1 MLDTFFMLVCALTLF
16 SASLFTSLNTKKH
29 TAATTIKWLQQ
40 DRGMGET
47 ETDELKQMGVVV
59 EGVGTVCVK
68 DTELTT
74 PAAAAK
80 SDTMSTVSGT

>member
-1 MLDTFFMLVCALTLF
+1 
-16 SASLFTSLNTKKH
+16 
-29 TAATTIKWLQQ
+29 
-40 DRGMGET
+40 MGET

-59 EGVGTVCVK
+59 DRVRTVCAK
-68 DTELTT
+68 DTELVN